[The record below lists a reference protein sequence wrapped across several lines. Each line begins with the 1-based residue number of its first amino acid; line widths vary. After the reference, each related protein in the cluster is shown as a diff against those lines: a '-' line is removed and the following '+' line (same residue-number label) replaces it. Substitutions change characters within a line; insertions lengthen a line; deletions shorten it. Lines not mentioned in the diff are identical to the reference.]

1 MASPRACRDARA
13 IAGPIS
19 KLFWCSTEDHANDW
33 GVVARDAEEAGR
45 FFATEEGYRLSQ
57 VHTDLV
63 VVLPRVRQTDV
74 AKWPTLELIAS
85 VGCAFVHGEV
95 PATRV
100 ALGCRCC
107 DPGDGRELVGLDIV
121 DDD

>member
-33 GVVARDAEEAGR
+33 GVVARDAQEARR

-57 VHTDLV
+57 VRTDLV

-74 AKWPTLELIAS
+74 ANWPTLELIAS

-100 ALGCRCC
+100 ARGCQCC
-107 DPGDGRELVGLDIV
+107 DSPEARHLAGPDIV
-121 DDD
+121 DAQ